1 MRLGVL
7 ERRCW
12 RSARAR
18 SKELRGW
25 RTVEGDR
32 GVEVLDCCGMFG
44 LEKDID
50 LSEVGVD
57 SSITGGVPWL

>member
-1 MRLGVL
+1 VRLGVL

-25 RTVEGDR
+25 RTVDGER
-32 GVEVLDCCGMFG
+32 GVEVLDCCVTLG

-57 SSITGGVPWL
+57 SSMTGGVP